1 MLIHQFLSAAA
12 LWWTL
17 WCIIFIF
24 IITGGFE
31 SFIPLEEIQVSKCWC
46 EQYLMHVI
54 CITLQ
59 PVFESAA
66 GLFLSSLICLSNN
79 AVQLFPPHQPS
90 ISLSQNM
97 NMKTHSDS
105 AKECRRGRTA
115 PPTLL
120 TGSPSQTG
128 NRSAALNSTLWT
140 PHSINIQATELQT
153 HWWVWHNKTGEFKNM
168 IYLYLYAYICLDF
181 LSMLLSKATS
191 PHVFFWFDDTISKI
205 SLYIIYFYKSLLQ
218 K

>member
-115 PPTLL
+115 PLDSINWISISD
-120 TGSPSQTG
+120 GEQKCSPELYS
-128 NRSAALNSTLWT
+128 LNSTL
-140 PHSINIQATELQT
+140 
-153 HWWVWHNKTGEFKNM
+153 NKYPGDW
-168 IYLYLYAYICLDF
+168 A
-181 LSMLLSKATS
+181 A
-191 PHVFFWFDDTISKI
+191 DTLM
-205 SLYIIYFYKSLLQ
+205 SLTQ
-218 K
+218 